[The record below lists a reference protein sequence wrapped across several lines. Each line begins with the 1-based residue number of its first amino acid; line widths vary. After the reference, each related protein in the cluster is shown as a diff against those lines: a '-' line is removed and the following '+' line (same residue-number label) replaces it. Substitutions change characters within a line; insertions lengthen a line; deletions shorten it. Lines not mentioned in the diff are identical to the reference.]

1 MNIRVKRTD
10 IQGPLI
16 IEPECFRD
24 ARGFFFESYRKDR
37 FMEHG
42 LDYTFVQDNH
52 SRSSRGVLRGFHY
65 QDTTAPQARLV
76 RCTVGEVWD
85 VIVDLRVG
93 SPTFGRYLGVMLSAA
108 NQRQVL
114 VPPQFA
120 HGFVTLSDVAE
131 VQYKCTMFHTPSA
144 ERSLAWDDPD
154 LAVPWPIADPILSE
168 RDSRAPSFREYINN
182 PVFTWREEPADIE
195 KAVAS

>member
-1 MNIRVKRTD
+1 VNIRLRTTE
-10 IQGPLI
+10 IPGPLV

-42 LDYTFVQDNH
+42 LDLTFVQDNH
-52 SRSSRGVLRGFHY
+52 SRSIRGVLRGLHY
-65 QDTTAPQARLV
+65 QDATAPQTRLV
-76 RCTVGEVWD
+76 RCSVGEVLD
-85 VIVDLRVG
+85 VVVDLRHG
-93 SPTFGRYLGVMLSAA
+93 SPTFGRHLAVALSAE
-108 NQRQVL
+108 NQRQIL

-131 VQYKCTMFHTPSA
+131 VQYKCSMYHTPAA
-144 ERSLAWDDPD
+144 ERSLAWNDPD
-154 LAVPWPIADPILSE
+154 LAIAWPHTQPVLSE
-168 RDSRAPSFREYINN
+168 RDQHAPSFRQYASN
-182 PVFTWREEPADIE
+182 PAFTWRENTAE